1 MKKFLLIALVSV
13 LVLGLVSCKSGTS
26 DKDGN
31 DTTENDITT
40 NTPLDT
46 DKKDDTPNLT
56 EGQSISDYMAYL
68 VQYFHEPYSAGDEIP
83 NVNLLYLMF
92 LHSFYNRD
100 SLDFV
105 EVDDVFL
112 NVKNSGLQDLT
123 KKMFGDHI
131 DLTAFHDKM
140 NGATTYN
147 QDTDKYKLS
156 YATDYWGGDFFYIN
170 SEKELDIKEEG
181 NLITVI
187 CETYESPMLFSDE
200 KSNFRTMKYV
210 FSKTSY
216 NNVIFYRLE
225 SISQEK

>member
-13 LVLGLVSCKSGTS
+13 LVLGLVSCKSDTS

-31 DTTENDITT
+31 DTTENDVTT

-46 DKKDDTPNLT
+46 DKKDDTPNLN
-56 EGQSISDYMAYL
+56 EGQSISDYMSYL
-68 VQYFHEPYSAGDEIP
+68 VQYFHEPYSAGNDISD
-83 NVNLLYLMF
+83 VNLLYLMF

-112 NVKNSGLQDLT
+112 NIKDNGLQSLT
-123 KKMFGDHI
+123 KVMFGDQI
-131 DLTAFHDKM
+131 DLTSFRD
-140 NGATTYN
+140 NINDSTTFD
-147 QDTDKYKLS
+147 QDTGIYKLS

-170 SEKELDIKEEG
+170 HEKELVIKEEN

-187 CETYESPMLFSDE
+187 CETYEAPMLFSDE
-200 KSNFRTMKYV
+200 KINFRTMKYV

>member
-1 MKKFLLIALVSV
+1 MKRFLLITLLSL
-13 LVLGLVSCKSGTS
+13 LVLGLISCKSDTS
-26 DKDGN
+26 NNDIT
-31 DTTENDITT
+31 DTTENNVTT
-40 NTPLDT
+40 KDPIDT

-56 EGQSISDYMAYL
+56 EGQSISDYMNYL
-68 VQYFHEPYSAGDEIP
+68 VQYFHEPYNAGDDISDT
-83 NVNLLYLMF
+83 NLLYLMF

-112 NVKNSGLQDLT
+112 NINDKGLQILT
-123 KKMFGDHI
+123 RNMFGEHV

-140 NGATTYN
+140 NEATTFN
-147 QDTDKYKLS
+147 QDTNTYKLS

-170 SEKELDIKEEG
+170 SEKELVIKEEN

-187 CETYESPMLFSDE
+187 CETYEAPMLFSDE